1 MVWNINLTIVSAV
14 SGPLLGSVQFS
25 LACLI
30 VTFRYTLQ
38 NEIQDVYLE
47 PANVILRNEM
57 RKKRKKSKQN
67 WPVQREHFPTF

>member
-1 MVWNINLTIVSAV
+1 MVRNIYLTIVSAA
-14 SGPLLGSVQFS
+14 SGPLLGSVQLS

-47 PANVILRNEM
+47 PANVTLRNKM
-57 RKKRKKSKQN
+57 REERKSK
-67 WPVQREHFPTF
+67 